1 MYWEHGYT
9 DEDIAQRLRL
19 SEQLVRAITS
29 KDYMETQIWD
39 EDAHTYRT
47 IRTARTR
54 KPKQTLSIPA
64 TTSVSTPVTTSK
76 EDQIR
81 QQLDRIAQS
90 ESSIQTPLQWIMNKG

>member
-9 DEDIAQRLRL
+9 DEDIADRLRL
-19 SEQLVRAITS
+19 NPAWVRAITS
-29 KDYMETQIWD
+29 KDYVETQIWD

-64 TTSVSTPVTTSK
+64 TTPVTTSK

-90 ESSIQTPLQWIMNKG
+90 ESSIQTPLQWIMNKR

>member
-29 KDYMETQIWD
+29 KDYVETQIWD

-54 KPKQTLSIPA
+54 KPKQTLSIP
-64 TTSVSTPVTTSK
+64 TRTPVTTSK

-81 QQLDRIAQS
+81 QQLDRIAQRADNV
-90 ESSIQTPLQWIMNKG
+90 QTPLQWIMNKG

>member
-29 KDYMETQIWD
+29 KDYTETLVWD

-64 TTSVSTPVTTSK
+64 RTPVTTSK